1 MNKFKQNILSNV
13 ELYEKF
19 KKDFTY
25 HSSAIEGSTIT
36 KTDNGTIVSSSTPVL
51 ELKKKYPKYSK
62 DEILENRNLGVVFDL
77 MIKQY
82 NEPLT
87 AEILKS

>member
-1 MNKFKQNILSNV
+1 MKRFKQIILSNL

-36 KTDNGTIVSSSTPVL
+36 KADNGTIVSSFASAL
-51 ELKKKYPKYSK
+51 ELEKKYPGYDK
-62 DEILENRNLGVVFDL
+62 DEILENRNLGMIFDL
-77 MIKQY
+77 MVKYY

-87 AEILKS
+87 TEMLKV